1 MYIRTVDTSIGRVS
15 GAYALIALVA
25 FSSALLDVKIPP
37 RWLFVGFMI
46 ISLYGMMTT
55 YWAFKFGSLLAP
67 RIPSKN
73 HSLVRAL
80 APHQTYLT
88 INVCKYG
95 EGDYVSMVVV
105 SSKNSEGYIIR
116 TPEPPPEMFYIDKE
130 GKVIARHL

>member
-1 MYIRTVDTSIGRVS
+1 MKRTIDASIGRMV
-15 GAYALIALVA
+15 AIYALIAIAA

-37 RWLFVGFMI
+37 SWLFVVLMI
-46 ISLYGMMTT
+46 MSLYAMMTT

-80 APHQTYLT
+80 TPYQIYLT
-88 INVCKYG
+88 VNVYEYG
-95 EGDYVSMVVV
+95 ENDYVSMVVV